1 MLFFCRLANT
11 LAVAIRAQEREDVKS
26 QMLREKES
34 PLRDNEQLLRDK
46 DMLVREI
53 HHRVTN
59 SL

>member
-1 MLFFCRLANT
+1 
-11 LAVAIRAQEREDVKS
+11 
-26 QMLREKES
+26 MLREKES